1 MEAKPL
7 HYSTLRYITLRY
19 TIRLHYTH
27 YIQYISLYYIHTD
40 RHRYNSSVDAAE
52 IELMNYPSVPI
63 KSPID
68 PFKVPINHVKSH
80 EIPI

>member
-1 MEAKPL
+1 MYTRQI
-7 HYSTLRYITLRY
+7 HYIKSRYITLRY

-52 IELMNYPSVPI
+52 IELMNYPSAPI
-63 KSPID
+63 KSSSTN
-68 PFKVPINHVKSH
+68 INRHQLPLNH
-80 EIPI
+80 H